1 MVTSPQ
7 DVERYAACTFFAS
20 VPSQQ
25 EENDTNAVIKT
36 TVQFLIENEFVRLQK
51 CDDKK
56 RDENKENNA
65 EKVGLREFLC
75 GSKVLVADF
84 IEPRM

>member
-7 DVERYAACTFFAS
+7 DVERYAACTFFSS